1 MLFRKT
7 VASVINS
14 FFGLCLVYSWIL
26 GYLFFDTATLGRG
39 GNREELG
46 VFLLIFLLIWII
58 PCILYNCIRYKKV
71 DNKTFWSTLL
81 IPFLVCNIIFALV
94 FLF

>member
-1 MLFRKT
+1 MLFRKIA
-7 VASVINS
+7 ASIINS
-14 FFGLCLVYSWIL
+14 IFGICLGYSWL
-26 GYLFFDTATLGRG
+26 GGFFYFYTARWGKG
-39 GNREELG
+39 SGREELG

-71 DNKTFWSTLL
+71 DKKTFWSTLL